1 MRSRRRENDVQARVA
16 GDGDAARP
24 AEGRLAHRR
33 TRLLLAAEILVHE
46 AILRGARCVQARAI
60 LPAQVVV
67 VLTLIGRGAGAGGRC
82 EGARFGGRGVA
93 RAGGFGVARSG
104 ELEALLGGELGGVF
118 ERDGGGV
125 LVVRDG

>member
-1 MRSRRRENDVQARVA
+1 MQARVA

-33 TRLLLAAEILVHE
+33 TRLLLAAEVLVHE